1 MWNWHNT
8 RCPSRAHTAT
18 LQHDKDCWLWC
29 LSYSIILSVPNLDG
43 LQANLL
49 LVILSC
55 APPAALSGPILQG
68 HCSHLSWLNWDSLHC
83 PEGSLGKKLLLCLV
97 YSALL
102 QCCIMGWCCVGAGS
116 IQGSHA
122 TGRGDLTAP
131 VGSDSHQ
138 RVGQQHLLRPS
149 VVAPASPEPLL
160 PAHMGKLLY
169 GKQQGQGTDWAWA
182 LPLCP
187 SPCFLYCPT
196 DLHCCMPTL
205 WKTAK
210 KKILLKFYVF
220 NNSSTLNVAPAPE
233 LFYPYLFPWD

>member
-68 HCSHLSWLNWDSLHC
+68 HCSHLSWLSWDSLRC

-138 RVGQQHLLRPS
+138 RVGQQHLLRAQ
-149 VVAPASPEPLL
+149 VLWHQPALSHCSQHTRANCCKASSRVRAQTEHEHCPCAPLL
-160 PAHMGKLLY
+160 AFFTAPQTCIAVCQPFGKL
-169 GKQQGQGTDWAWA
+169 Q
-182 LPLCP
+182 
-187 SPCFLYCPT
+187 
-196 DLHCCMPTL
+196 
-205 WKTAK
+205 K
-210 KKILLKFYVF
+210 KKSY
-220 NNSSTLNVAPAPE
+220 
-233 LFYPYLFPWD
+233 